1 MLKEEQPT
9 PIPPVQL
16 TTQQVLQNQEMVG
29 LFPCSNEGCICV
41 YKSYTALEKHIFF
54 EECDLQERA
63 PLLGRAKTLSR
74 HKLLEGARP
83 VISSEYRLSET
94 SVTSSSSLTRDWA
107 LKTTKSYRRFNEAQ
121 RNYLGEK
128 LQIGQHTGHKLDPTV
143 VARNMRN
150 AKKSDGA
157 RLFQPDERRRHRTK
171 LTFRGPTITMLT
183 VTTKGLRERSNLLLH
198 TPDGSPRD
206 GTCSPSHQR
215 SFESVWH
222 GAPKQ
227 AQQA

>member
-1 MLKEEQPT
+1 MVSMVHVSTVFEWMCIEHVFFAARALQGTFNQPFSPGSFTMLKEEQPT
-9 PIPPVQL
+9 PMPPVQL

-63 PLLGRAKTLSR
+63 PLLDRAKTLSH
-74 HKLLEGARP
+74 HKLLEGSRP
-83 VISSEYRLSET
+83 VISSEYRLDET
-94 SVTSSSSLTRDWA
+94 SATLSLTRDWA
-107 LKTTKSYRRFNEAQ
+107 LKTTNSSRRFNEAQ

-150 AKKSDGA
+150 DKKSDGTK
-157 RLFQPDERRRHRTK
+157 LFQPDERRRHRSK
-171 LTFRGPTITMLT
+171 LTFRGKP
-183 VTTKGLRERSNLLLH
+183 
-198 TPDGSPRD
+198 
-206 GTCSPSHQR
+206 
-215 SFESVWH
+215 
-222 GAPKQ
+222 
-227 AQQA
+227 